1 MSQNPALPFSLRPM
15 EEGDIEQVAAM
26 EREAFPT
33 VWPPTSFTKEL
44 RNGRAEYLVCVAQ
57 GRYLTQLTHGRR
69 GLARLFGKGKREA
82 VEREELVGY
91 LGMWYMAGEAH
102 IIEVAVRESHRRRG
116 LGELLLLGAVELA
129 LERGQSDVTLEA
141 RVSNDAAKALYLKY
155 GFREVGLRRRYY
167 SDNNEDAIIMT
178 TPELGSAEY
187 LAHLDD
193 VRARF
198 TERYGQVLRVF
209 AEPRQG

>member
-1 MSQNPALPFSLRPM
+1 VSQNPHLPFSLRPM

-44 RNGRAEYLVCVAQ
+44 RNSRAEYLVCVAE
-57 GRYLTQLTHGRR
+57 GRYRTEVTHGRR
-69 GLARLFGKGKREA
+69 GLARLFGRGKREA

-116 LGELLLLGAVELA
+116 LGELLILGAVELA

-141 RVSNDAAKALYLKY
+141 RVSNEPAKALYLKY

-178 TPELGSAEY
+178 TPELGSADY
-187 LAHLDD
+187 LAHLDQ
-193 VRARF
+193 VRERF
-198 TERYGQVLRVF
+198 TDRYGQVMRVF
-209 AEPRQG
+209 ASHA